1 MHKLNKWIKYPLYI
15 LLSFG
20 ILFIILFI
28 YLAAVALVAPPV
40 PNDLSS
46 LSLNPTQLDTNC
58 LVIGNNWIR
67 KSNSGLWEMY
77 VEGEPFERGV
87 INGKLAKQLIFKQE
101 DAFNDQICKLV
112 PSAFYRNFLKYLIA
126 WFNRDLDKNIIE
138 EYKLEIYGVSKSA
151 SPKFDYIGPAYQRL
165 MNYHAAHDIGHALQN
180 FALVGCSS
188 FGTWNEKSKDSTLII
203 GRNFDFYV
211 GDKFAE
217 DKIVMFV
224 NPKRGYKFM
233 MVTWGGMIGVISGMN
248 MQGLTLTLNA
258 AKSTIP
264 NGSATPVSL
273 LAREILQYARNI
285 DDAVKIA
292 HKRKTFV
299 SESFL
304 IGSTYDNK
312 AVNIEVTPD
321 TVDVYDPKQ
330 NQIVCTNHYEGP
342 VLGKTDINKKQ
353 MQESA
358 SVYREDRILELL
370 NNIISNTPE
379 KTVAI
384 LRNQYGLHN
393 KFIGYGNEKA
403 VNQLISH
410 HSIVFEP
417 KKKLVWVSTS
427 PWQLGPY
434 IAYDLNKIFAIKGLK
449 TNQEVNDTSLTIP
462 ADPFLKTTAFQNF
475 IEFKKIQLD
484 LSNGKEIN
492 PDKLIQLNP
501 EYYHAYVLTGD
512 YVFKRKYFT
521 KAKSYY
527 EKALTKEIATF
538 HESQYIKNQIAKCTN
553 ELRKIN

>member
-1 MHKLNKWIKYPLYI
+1 MRKLNKWIRYPLYI
-15 LLSFG
+15 LFSFG

-28 YLAAVALVAPPV
+28 YLAAVALVSPPV
-40 PNDLSS
+40 PKDLSS
-46 LSLNPTQLDTNC
+46 LSLNPTQLDSNC
-58 LVIGNNWIR
+58 FVIGNNWIR

-87 INGKLAKQLIFKQE
+87 INGKLAKQLIYKQE

-188 FGTWNEKSKDSTLII
+188 FGTWNEKSQDSTLII

-224 NPKRGYKFM
+224 NPKQGYKFM

-258 AKSTIP
+258 AKSSIP

-273 LAREILQYARNI
+273 LAREILQYAKNI
-285 DDAVKIA
+285 DEAVKIA
-292 HKRKTFV
+292 RKRKTFV

-321 TVDVYDPKQ
+321 TVDIYDPKQ

-342 VLGKTDINKKQ
+342 VLGKTEINKKQ

-370 NNIISNTPE
+370 NNTSANTPE

-384 LRNQYGLHN
+384 LRNQFGLRD

-427 PWQLGPY
+427 PWQLGPFM
-434 IAYDLNKIFAIKGLK
+434 AYDLNKIFAINGLK
-449 TNQEVNDTSLTIP
+449 TNHEINDTSLTIQ
-462 ADPFLKTTAFQNF
+462 ADPFLQTSAYKNY
-475 IEFKKIQLD
+475 IEFKKLQLH
-484 LSNGKEIN
+484 LSNGEEIN
-492 PDKLIQLNP
+492 PDKLIQLDP
-501 EYYHAYVLTGD
+501 EYYHAYVLAAD
-512 YVFKRKYFT
+512 YVYKRKDFT
-521 KAKSYY
+521 RAKSYY
-527 EKALTKEIATF
+527 QKALTKEIATVN
-538 HESQYIKNQIAKCTN
+538 ERQYINSQIIKCIS
-553 ELRKIN
+553 ELRKQN